1 MRKACLAALIA
12 GLVSAAAMGAPYTGT
27 WNQTWDFSTGLQG
40 WALGTAGATGSWV
53 DPAVSPSGPTLPDG
67 GASNGGAANLYLPDK
82 SYARID
88 VSACNLGS
96 TDYGRN
102 GFVYQADVYIPN
114 LRPLNGFNWDY
125 PGNMNHQAGIGAMRA
140 SDGKGIFAEGYINN
154 GQVRVRD
161 YTWDNSWQGPSWTM
175 EETVSPDT
183 LWWDKWITI
192 QIDYSYSAPGKFS
205 AYAYIPWTSPVAPA
219 GWVTLATDRV
229 CNLGDQFVTLQLGG
243 TASWTQAQFDN
254 AKLAYL
260 PEPAGLL
267 LLGLGAIAALR
278 RRR

>member
-12 GLVSAAAMGAPYTGT
+12 GLASAAAMGAPYTGT
-27 WNQTWDFSTGLQG
+27 WSQTWDFSTGLQG

-67 GASNGGAANLYLPDK
+67 GASNGGAANLHLPDK

-88 VSACNLGS
+88 VSAHNLGN
-96 TDYGRN
+96 TDAGRN
-102 GFVYQADVYIPN
+102 GFVYQADVYVPN
-114 LRPLNGFNWDY
+114 LRPLTGFTWGY
-125 PGNMNHQAGIGAMRA
+125 PGNMIHQAGIGAMRG
-140 SDGKGIFAEGYINN
+140 DGDGIFAEGSIDK
-154 GQVRVRD
+154 GSVRVRD
-161 YTWDNSWQGPSWTM
+161 FTWDNTWYGTDWTM

-192 QIDYSYSAPGKFS
+192 QIDYSYSVPGKFS
-205 AYAYIPWTSPVAPA
+205 AYAYIPWDSPMAPA
-219 GWVTLATDRV
+219 GWVTLATGKD
-229 CNLGDQFVTLQLGG
+229 CHPGDQFVTLQLGG
-243 TASWTQAQFDN
+243 AYSWTQGQFDN

-267 LLGLGAIAALR
+267 LLGLGAIPVLR